1 MARSIHPFVESPGSL
16 PKTCVVVILADKT
29 CAHTP
34 WLFSGRPRTRS
45 VYRTQPATLDT
56 TAVMPADVD
65 PAEHIN
71 LGSLTVAYIA
81 YAVGS
86 TEYIGA

>member
-1 MARSIHPFVESPGSL
+1 
-16 PKTCVVVILADKT
+16 
-29 CAHTP
+29 
-34 WLFSGRPRTRS
+34 
-45 VYRTQPATLDT
+45 
-56 TAVMPADVD
+56 MPADVD